1 MTCTNKWSPQEANK
15 IVKEYKSL
23 GINEDIALRTY
34 SARLLGSDPEL
45 VLHGGGNTSVKTFS
59 ENLFGKKLSVLC
71 VKGSGWDLGTIE
83 PEGHPAVKL
92 DPLIKLKE
100 LDSLSDEDMVSIQ
113 RQNLINP
120 KSPNPSVE
128 TLLHAFLP
136 YKFIDHTHSISILC
150 LADQPN
156 SKEICEE
163 IYGDEIVI
171 VPYIMPGFDLAK
183 LASKLHDEKSK
194 QLSSKNIKLKGMI
207 LLKHGVFSF
216 GDSAEE
222 SYKNMIEIVK
232 KAEKAIPRSIDLD
245 LVANDQF
252 RNFNLDNIEI
262 IPFLRGLFSKKMSKY
277 NSTHRF
283 IFEIVQNKKILE
295 FSSLKNLKEL
305 SIKGVATPDHVIRT
319 KYRPLILD
327 KIPENIFSQKNKDEL
342 LHDWLANTNQSLEK
356 YIEDYEQYFHKNN
369 NRVGNTKHMLDPLP
383 RIILIPYFGMISLG
397 ESKKAAKVVSDIG
410 QSWIETILSAEK
422 LGEFK
427 PVSEQD
433 IFDLEYW
440 SLEQAKIGNK
450 KIPSHAGFVTL
461 VTGAGGTIGSEISKV
476 FSKNGSEV
484 ICLDKNLELA
494 TKTAKL
500 CGNNAL
506 AIQCDVTNKKDV
518 EETFKKIMANF
529 GGLDILISNAGL
541 AIPGDMFNL
550 DDEKLERSLKIN
562 LLSHH
567 HFCQK
572 SLQIFK
578 SQDYFLKNEQ
588 NLLGGQLLFNVSKQ
602 ALNPGKGFGAYG
614 ISKSALLALM
624 KQYAIEE
631 GSNNVRSNCIN
642 ADRIRSGLLN
652 NEMIKSRSKSR
663 GVTEK
668 EYMSGNLLHTE
679 VRAIDV
685 AEAFLSLSK
694 MERTTGTILTV
705 DGGNV
710 AAMPR

>member
-1 MTCTNKWSPQEANK
+1 MTSTNKWSHHEAKK
-15 IVKEYKSL
+15 IVKKYKSL

-71 VKGSGWDLGTIE
+71 VKGSGWDLATIE

-136 YKFIDHTHSISILC
+136 YKFIDHTHSISILS

-156 SKEICEE
+156 SKEICEK

-171 VPYIMPGFDLAK
+171 VPYVMPGFDLAK
-183 LASKLHDEKSK
+183 LASELHDDKSK
-194 QLSSKNIKLKGMI
+194 KTKIKNIKLKGMI

-222 SYKNMIEIVK
+222 SYNNMIEIVE
-232 KAEKAIPRSIDLD
+232 KAEKAIPRKIDLD
-245 LVANDQF
+245 LVINNKIRKF
-252 RNFNLDNIEI
+252 NFDNIEI
-262 IPFLRGLFSKKMSKY
+262 VPFLRGLISKKMSVF
-277 NSTHRF
+277 NSNNRCV
-283 IFEIVQNKKILE
+283 FEIIQNKKILE
-295 FSSLKNLKEL
+295 FTSLKNLKEL

-319 KYRPLILD
+319 KHRPLILD
-327 KIPENIFSQKNKDEL
+327 KIPKNIFSQKNKNEF
-342 LHDWLANTNQSLEK
+342 LHGWLEKTEQYLNK
-356 YIEDYEQYFHKNN
+356 YIEDYVKYFHENN
-369 NRVGNTKHMLDPLP
+369 KRVGNIKHMLDPLP
-383 RIILIPYFGMISLG
+383 RIIFIPDFGMISLG
-397 ESKKAAKVVSDIG
+397 ESKKAAKIVSDIG
-410 QSWIETILSAEK
+410 QSWIETILAAEK
-422 LGEFK
+422 LGQFK
-427 PVSEQD
+427 PVTEQE

-450 KIPSHAGFVTL
+450 KNPSLSSFVTL
-461 VTGAGGTIGSEISKV
+461 VTGAGGTIGSEIAKV

-484 ICLDKNLELA
+484 ICLDQNLELA
-494 TKTAKL
+494 IKTAKL
-500 CGNNAL
+500 CGSNAL
-506 AIQCDVTNKKDV
+506 AIQCDVTNKKQV
-518 EETFKKIMANF
+518 EETFKKIIANF
-529 GGLDILISNAGL
+529 GGLDILISNAGM

-550 DDEKLERSLKIN
+550 DDEKLEKSLEIN

-572 SLQIFK
+572 SLKIFK
-578 SQDYFLKNEQ
+578 SQDYFKDEQ
-588 NLLGGQLLFNVSKQ
+588 DLLGGQLLFNVSKQ

-614 ISKSALLALM
+614 ISKSALLAMM
-624 KQYAIEE
+624 KQYALEE
-631 GSNNVRSNCIN
+631 GINNIRSNCIN

-663 GVTEK
+663 GISEK
-668 EYMSGNLLHTE
+668 EYMSGNLLNSE